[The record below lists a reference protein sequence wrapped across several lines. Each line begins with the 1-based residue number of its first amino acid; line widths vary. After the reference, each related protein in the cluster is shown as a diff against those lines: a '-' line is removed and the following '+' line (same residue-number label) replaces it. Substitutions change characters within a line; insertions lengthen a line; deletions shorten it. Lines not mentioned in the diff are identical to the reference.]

1 MKTGSVR
8 SVMAALLIMLSLPG
22 LAQNASKPAKPVDIE
37 SDRMEI
43 KDKEKQAIFT
53 GNVNAKRADVTL
65 TCDSLV
71 VDYSETKQSDGTTK
85 SEVSNLNAKGHV
97 GIVNAKQKI
106 TGEWATMNV
115 KTNDVVVGGNVV
127 LVQGDT
133 TLRGPKLTANLDT
146 NKVEVSGGRVKG
158 SFLPK

>member
-1 MKTGSVR
+1 MKTATVR
-8 SVMAALLIMLSLPG
+8 SMMAALLMVVTLPA
-22 LAQNASKPAKPVDIE
+22 LAEDTAKQAKPVDIE

-43 KDKEKQAIFT
+43 KDKEKQAVFT
-53 GNVNAKRADVTL
+53 GNVNAKRSDVTL

-85 SEVSNLNAKGHV
+85 SEVTNLDAKGHV
-97 GIVNAKQKI
+97 VIVTAKQKI
-106 TGEWATMNV
+106 TGEWAKMNV
-115 KTNDVVVGGNVV
+115 TTNDVVVGGNVV

-133 TLRGPKLTANLDT
+133 VLKGPKLTANLDT